1 MNILEQIIA
10 TKRRE
15 ITSAQNG
22 NKHGRRQGTKQT
34 MTQGRP
40 MQVNNGRPAKGS
52 VKPEAPKTEERVK
65 TAEKAK
71 AAEVKTAEKQA
82 VKTSKS

>member
-1 MNILEQIIA
+1 MEDV
-10 TKRRE
+10 R
-15 ITSAQNG
+15 
-22 NKHGRRQGTKQT
+22 GRSKT

-71 AAEVKTAEKQA
+71 AAGSEDSRETGSENGDKGRE
-82 VKTSKS
+82 